1 MRPNGF
7 AAILSQVESVLGHRF
22 TQPALVRQAL
32 THRSAGEQHNERLEF
47 LGDAVLGCAVASLL
61 YRRFPDAS
69 EGDLSRA
76 RARLVRQET
85 LAALAERLG
94 VPDWLILGEGERRG
108 AGHRRPSILSDALEA
123 LIGALFLDAGFTTAA
138 ACVEAWFAP
147 ELDRIGDLT
156 TLKDPK
162 TALQEWLQARHLPP
176 PRYDLIEAKGP
187 AHAQHFR
194 VRVVSEALNATA
206 EGEGASRRRAEQAAA
221 SVLLAWLRQANEGG
235 G

>member
-1 MRPNGF
+1 MYPNGF
-7 AAILSQVESVLGHRF
+7 AAVLAQVESVLEHRF
-22 TQPALVRQAL
+22 AQPALVRQAL
-32 THRSAGEQHNERLEF
+32 THRSAGEPHNERLEF

-61 YRRFPDAS
+61 YRRFPKAS

-94 VPDWLILGEGERRG
+94 VSDWLILGEGERRG

-123 LIGALFLDAGFTTAA
+123 LVGALFLDAGFTTASA
-138 ACVEAWFAP
+138 RVEAWFAP
-147 ELDRIGDLT
+147 ELDKIGDLA

-194 VRVVSEALNATA
+194 VRVVSEALNASA

-221 SVLLAWLRQANEGG
+221 SVLLAGLQQANEGG